1 MRKLIV
7 ILALALLG
15 NTSFAGM
22 LLIPMDES
30 QQNHIKSYGI
40 AYWVLEQK
48 LPIEWLLNYRGG
60 SFLMENIPTIQ
71 RKCTERGVS
80 FQVIADAQVQA
91 IYQEIAD
98 PEVNMEKVSKI
109 MFMT

>member
-1 MRKLIV
+1 MRKLLV

-15 NTSFAGM
+15 NSCFAGM
-22 LLIPMDES
+22 LLIPMDEA

-71 RKCTERGVS
+71 AAKRLAEQRIDSVGRIRLS
-80 FQVIADAQVQA
+80 F
-91 IYQEIAD
+91 
-98 PEVNMEKVSKI
+98 
-109 MFMT
+109 

>member
-7 ILALALLG
+7 ILALIFLG
-15 NTSFAGM
+15 STSYAGM
-22 LLIPMDES
+22 LLIPMDEA

-60 SFLMENIPTIQ
+60 SFLFADTAET
-71 RKCTERGVS
+71 RKECVVRGVTFELLS
-80 FQVIADAQVQA
+80 DLKTEFSGKYIF
-91 IYQEIAD
+91 I
-98 PEVNMEKVSKI
+98 PE
-109 MFMT
+109 